1 LRTDVRVALAGSAA
15 LDAFLRLPAAV
26 YRGDPHYNATPR
38 GGVLASLKRPEFNG
52 RQQALVAL
60 ENGEPVARLVARF
73 SPSLK
78 DETGRP
84 YGMLGF
90 FEALAGKEE
99 LVAKLFR
106 GLIDWLHERGAG
118 AILGPMD
125 GDTWHR
131 YRLNVGPFD
140 QPPFLLEPYNPPWY
154 EALWTA
160 QGFKLLERYYSKRVD
175 PAAVVAH
182 LAPRCGEAM
191 AAGYRL
197 RALDPRR
204 FRAELRRIYELSRR
218 IFARNFLYTEISE
231 ADFLDLY
238 AGSRALVDPDL
249 VWFAQSPSGE
259 DVGFLFAYP
268 DLFRAVTAMHGQRG
282 LLAKLRFLRHRH
294 EAGAVNFKTLGVL
307 PEHRR
312 SGVAA
317 ALFHEGHRRALEK
330 GYRIANH
337 CLYREGNPS
346 GDLDGG
352 AGETLREYRL
362 YECRM
367 ANQE

>member
-1 LRTDVRVALAGSAA
+1 MSADVRDALAGTAA
-15 LDAFLRLPAAV
+15 LDAFLRLPWAV
-26 YRGDPHYNATPR
+26 YRGDPFYNATPR
-38 GGVLASLKRPEFNG
+38 GDVLASLKRPEFND
-52 RQQALVAL
+52 RQRALVAL
-60 ENGEPVARLVARF
+60 ANGEPAARLVARV

-78 DETGRP
+78 DEAGRP

-90 FEALAGKEE
+90 FEALSDRDEAVAG
-99 LVAKLFR
+99 LFR
-106 GLIDWLHERGAG
+106 ESIAWLRERGAG
-118 AILGPMD
+118 VIVGPMH
-125 GDTWHR
+125 GDTWHP

-140 QPPFLLEPYNPPWY
+140 QPPFLLEPYNPPGY
-154 EALWTA
+154 ERLWTA
-160 QGFKLLERYYSKRVD
+160 QGFTLLERYFSKRVD

-182 LAPRCGEAM
+182 LASRCGEAV

-197 RALDPRR
+197 RPLDPRR
-204 FRAELRRIYELSRR
+204 FQDELRRIYELSRR

-249 VWFAQSPSGE
+249 VWFARSPAGE

-268 DLFRAVTAMHGQRG
+268 DLFRAVAAMRGERG
-282 LLAKLRFLRHRH
+282 LLAKLRFLWHRG
-294 EAGAVNFKTLGVL
+294 ESTAVVDFKTLGVL

-330 GYRIANH
+330 GYRVANH

-352 AGETLREYRL
+352 AGETLREYHL
-362 YECRM
+362 YRYGE
-367 ANQE
+367 

>member
-1 LRTDVRVALAGSAA
+1 MSLDLRDALAGPEA

-26 YRGDPHYNATPR
+26 YRGDPGYNASPL
-38 GGVLASLKRPEFNG
+38 GDVLASLKRPEFDG
-52 RQQALVAL
+52 RQRALVAL
-60 ENGEPVARLVARF
+60 ENGEPVARLVARV
-73 SPSLK
+73 SPALR
-78 DETGRP
+78 DEAERP
-84 YGMLGF
+84 YGLVGF
-90 FEALAGKEE
+90 FEALPDQDEAVAG
-99 LVAKLFR
+99 LFR
-106 GLIDWLHERGAG
+106 RAIDWLRTQGVG
-118 AILGPMD
+118 AIVGPMD

-140 QPPFLLEPYNPPWY
+140 RPPFLLEPYNPPGY
-154 EALWTA
+154 ERLWTA
-160 QGFKLLERYYSKRVD
+160 QGFTLLERYYSKRVD

-182 LAPRCGEAM
+182 LASRCGEAV

-197 RALDPRR
+197 RSLDPRR
-204 FRAELRRIYELSRR
+204 FRDELRRIYELSRR

-249 VWFAQSPSGE
+249 VWFAQSPTGE

-268 DLFRAVTAMHGQRG
+268 DLFRAVAAMRGERG
-282 LLAKLRFLRHRH
+282 LMAKLRFQWHRR
-294 EAGAVNFKTLGVL
+294 EAGAVDFKTLGVL

-330 GYRIANH
+330 GYRVANH

-352 AGETLREYRL
+352 AGERLREYHL
-362 YECRM
+362 YRYGG
-367 ANQE
+367 